1 MTAVLALDTS
11 TLTASVALLGG
22 PRADQLMDCQVGSH
36 SDDLMGLIDQVL
48 SEGGLTVAGLDA
60 IAVGAG
66 PGSFTGLRIGMAT
79 AKGLCFASGKP
90 LWTASSL
97 AALALDAGD
106 AEPDGP
112 AARGQTLVVPVLD
125 ARRDEVFAGFYRI
138 DAAGGRAE
146 EIAPDAVLSPAALA
160 GRVAAAR
167 AASGLSGAA
176 VLIGDALAVHGA
188 ALAEIGR
195 LLAGDSTRITPS
207 ARSVARLVT
216 SGACDDALRSGT
228 PVYIRPSEAEVVFPN
243 GNPGGTFTGSGSGPA
258 SR

>member
-11 TLTASVALLGG
+11 TLTASVALTGG
-22 PRADQLMDCQVGSH
+22 PRADQLVDRAVGSH
-36 SDDLMGLIDQVL
+36 SDDLMGLIDEVL
-48 SEGGLTVAGLDA
+48 SRGGLTVAELDA
-60 IAVGAG
+60 VAVGAG

-97 AALALDAGD
+97 AALALDAGE
-106 AEPDGP
+106 ALPDEP
-112 AARGQTLVVPVLD
+112 AAQGRALVVPVLD

-160 GRVAAAR
+160 SRVATALAD
-167 AASGLSGAA
+167 AGLSTA
-176 VLIGDALAVHGA
+176 VLIGDALAVHGD

-195 LLAGDSTRITPS
+195 GLRGAAFRATPS

-216 SGACDDALRSGT
+216 SGSRDDALRSGT

-243 GNPGGTFTGSGSGPA
+243 GNPGGRFTGSGSGPA
-258 SR
+258 PG